1 MKLCEYV
8 EKAEKKAGKQIELA
22 KILGISDAYIRNAK
36 RERSGL
42 PTAIC
47 MLLAD
52 YIDEDQIKVIAAS
65 ELVTEKDEKKRK
77 ILESCF
83 RKVASIAA
91 AGIVTALVTIP
102 IGSPT
107 HAGSIEPVY
116 QHTNYTQLNRRKYG
130 RRQGDRVTLLLNNL
144 VSAFLRFRSAS

>member
-52 YIDEDQIKVIAAS
+52 YIEEDQIKVIAAS

-83 RKVASIAA
+83 RKVASA
-91 AGIVTALVTIP
+91 AGITLVT
-102 IGSPT
+102 
-107 HAGSIEPVY
+107 SILTLAPKGTVNAQNLTPELAEIQIIRNCY
-116 QHTNYTQLNRRKYG
+116 RRNYRRKS
-130 RRQGDRVTLLLNNL
+130 DLLSLLIDKFLSVFPRV
-144 VSAFLRFRSAS
+144 RSVA